1 MSVARRRR
9 TAQEAP
15 RAMPGAAAAAG
26 LRAGD
31 AWRAL
36 RTACAPFRAGTRFRA
51 LPDAAFWRDGA
62 RVRAPGDALPGR
74 GDRGL
79 TAYRARLAGG
89 AFALRVDEPLLA
101 DPALWQAAR
110 ALLRAALG
118 ADAVPVLPVAA
129 TLALRSG
136 MAAPWRW
143 PAGHARLIAVVD
155 GAVPAAADT
164 PALVAG
170 DALWL
175 PAGADAPDDDGALLL
190 TLCLAT
196 DPATIAAAVEEA
208 TEALLLRLLEREHP
222 DDGAVVMSPDPP
234 RCGARGLPPS
244 PSLRA
249 LSRALSAPS
258 LHAALTDALDL
269 DACLRASSLGLL
281 PMPPLRASPL
291 CDDDRLRLRGDGV
304 LRRVLPD
311 GRWLLAANGHVQVF
325 DADAAARRA
334 WARLCAGGPWP
345 VATLIGRGRGRE
357 ALRERLQ
364 TLHAL
369 GALQRETAKREEETD
384 A

>member
-1 MSVARRRR
+1 
-9 TAQEAP
+9 
-15 RAMPGAAAAAG
+15 
-26 LRAGD
+26 
-31 AWRAL
+31 
-36 RTACAPFRAGTRFRA
+36 
-51 LPDAAFWRDGA
+51 
-62 RVRAPGDALPGR
+62 
-74 GDRGL
+74 
-79 TAYRARLAGG
+79 
-89 AFALRVDEPLLA
+89 
-101 DPALWQAAR
+101 
-110 ALLRAALG
+110 
-118 ADAVPVLPVAA
+118 
-129 TLALRSG
+129 

-143 PAGHARLIAVVD
+143 PAGHARLIAVLD
-155 GAVPAAADT
+155 GVVPAAGDT

-175 PAGADAPDDDGALLL
+175 PAAAEAPDDDGALLL

-196 DPATIAAAVEEA
+196 DPATIAAAVEDA

-244 PSLRA
+244 PPLRT
-249 LSRALSAPS
+249 LSRALAAPS

-281 PMPPLRASPL
+281 PVPPLRASPL
-291 CDDDRLRLRGDGV
+291 RDDEGVRLRSEGV
-304 LRRVLPD
+304 RRRVLPD
-311 GRWLLAANGHVQVF
+311 GRWLLAVNGHVQVF

-334 WARLCAGGPWP
+334 WSRLCAGGRWP

-369 GALQRETAKREEETD
+369 GALERETDKRETEIG

>member
-1 MSVARRRR
+1 MSAMRRRR
-9 TAQEAP
+9 TAREAP
-15 RAMPGAAAAAG
+15 RAMPGAASAAG
-26 LRAGD
+26 LRSGD

-36 RTACAPFRAGTRFRA
+36 RSACAPFRAGTRFRA

-62 RVRAPGDALPGR
+62 RVRAPGDALPGA
-74 GDRGL
+74 GDRTL
-79 TAYRARLAGG
+79 AAYRARLAGG

-101 DPALWQAAR
+101 DAALWQAAR
-110 ALLRAALG
+110 ALLRGALG
-118 ADAVPVLPVAA
+118 ADAVPVLPVGA

-143 PAGHARLIAVVD
+143 PDGHARLIAVVD
-155 GAVPAAADT
+155 GALPAAGDT

-175 PAGADAPDDDGALLL
+175 PDGAQAPDDDGALLL
-190 TLCLAT
+190 TLCMAT

-208 TEALLLRLLEREHP
+208 TEALLLRLLERGHP

-244 PSLRA
+244 PPLRA
-249 LSRALSAPS
+249 LSRALAAPS
-258 LHAALTDALDL
+258 LHAALDDALDL

-281 PMPPLRASPL
+281 PVPPLRPASL
-291 CDDDRLRLRGDGV
+291 RDDDRLRLRSDSV

-311 GRWLLAANGHVQVF
+311 GRWLLAVNGHAQVF

-334 WARLCAGGPWP
+334 WSRLCAGRPWS

-364 TLHAL
+364 ALHAL
-369 GALQRETAKREEETD
+369 GALARDTAKREQETG

>member
-1 MSVARRRR
+1 MSAVRRRR

-15 RAMPGAAAAAG
+15 RAMPGAAVAAG

-62 RVRAPGDALPGR
+62 RVRAPGDALPGA
-74 GDRGL
+74 GDRTL
-79 TAYRARLAGG
+79 AAYRARLAGG
-89 AFALRVDEPLLA
+89 AFALRVEEPLLA
-101 DPALWQAAR
+101 DAALWQAAR

-136 MAAPWRW
+136 MIAPWRW

-155 GAVPAAADT
+155 GALPAAADT
-164 PALVAG
+164 PALAAG

-175 PAGADAPDDDGALLL
+175 PVGVDAPDDDGALLL

-196 DPATIAAAVEEA
+196 DPATIAAAVDEA
-208 TEALLLRLLEREHP
+208 TEALLLRLLERGLP

-244 PSLRA
+244 PPLRA
-249 LSRALSAPS
+249 LSRALAAPS
-258 LHAALTDALDL
+258 LHAALDDALDL

-281 PMPPLRASPL
+281 PVPPLRAPSL
-291 CDDDRLRLRGDGV
+291 RDHDGLRLRSEGV

-311 GRWLLAANGHVQVF
+311 GRWLLAVNGHVQVF
-325 DADAAARRA
+325 EADAGARRA
-334 WARLCAGGPWP
+334 WSRLCAGGRWP
-345 VATLIGRGRGRE
+345 VATLIGRGRSRE
-357 ALRERLQ
+357 ARREWLQ

-369 GALQRETAKREEETD
+369 GALERVTVKRESETG